1 MSWSQCLG
9 TRRIQTSALFPS
21 SRNSRYTLSKYHTA
35 HNFDSSCTSD
45 PRLARSSLQVDR
57 GAISRRGRPTHEP
70 YSAATLLIVSDS
82 RKFKLEEHASAMKGI
97 TKCRLRRFEVG
108 LNAHR

>member
-1 MSWSQCLG
+1 MAGHEEDTNQRVFSFFTKRPVYAEQISHRSQL
-9 TRRIQTSALFPS
+9 R
-21 SRNSRYTLSKYHTA
+21 
-35 HNFDSSCTSD
+35 SSCTSD

-57 GAISRRGRPTHEP
+57 GAISRLGRPTHEP

-82 RKFKLEEHASAMKGI
+82 RKFKLEEHSSAMKGI